1 MIINI
6 LKFYLEIKSNIII
19 MNSIILSFHVEFSF
33 VVIVLQQG
41 LMEKFD
47 VRGGS
52 LMSDGQKKFF

>member
-1 MIINI
+1 
-6 LKFYLEIKSNIII
+6 
-19 MNSIILSFHVEFSF
+19 MNSTTLSFHVEFSF

>member
-33 VVIVLQQG
+33 VVIV
-41 LMEKFD
+41 
-47 VRGGS
+47 
-52 LMSDGQKKFF
+52 